1 MDNPQTPGAAACP
14 FASHPDMSPRRQ
26 RLAAMSAAPFA
37 AILLAAAAL
46 PASAQEAPLEPVQVT
61 ATRTVVPVADALPS
75 VTVLT
80 RADIEA
86 TQSRDLMEL
95 LGRQV
100 GVEFVRSGGQGSQ
113 SSLFLRG
120 TNSNQVLVLVDGA
133 RINSA
138 VDGAANL
145 GGVSTDSIERI
156 EIARGNLSSLYG
168 SEAIGGV
175 IQIFTR
181 GGARPGASASV
192 EAGQGHT
199 RDASAS
205 LTAPLGPGLASVSA
219 GFREQRAIASIDPAK
234 VPGINPDLDGNRN
247 RNGSLRWD
255 ARSAAGE
262 LAAWAWGSHNDTD
275 WSDPF
280 NFSATIPTARIG
292 QVEHSAQDGYG
303 LSATRLL
310 GDSKIRLSAA
320 QTRDDTIDRSNVPN
334 TDPYTDA
341 DNMQFRSRNRQIGLQ
356 VTTTLFPGVDLEGGA
371 EHLAQQGAITSFDY
385 TTFSDQSVAVSRRV
399 DSLWAGATAR
409 RGPLQGQLN
418 VRHDRY
424 SDVGGAT
431 TGLAGA
437 GWRLGEQWK
446 LTAQL
451 ATAFRAP
458 SFNDLYYPGYSNPL
472 LRPEHARS
480 GELGLRWAR
489 GGASA
494 SAVIFRNRTSDLI
507 SVGAN
512 NKPAN
517 VRRAA
522 LDGSEWQV
530 DDELGAVRL
539 GASLSLDRPRDLDTG
554 LTLLRRAHG
563 SLRVHAIYADGPWQA
578 SAEIQ
583 HTGARDDIDIL
594 TYARTTLPAFNLAR
608 AALQC
613 ALAHDVSV
621 HLRVENLFN
630 TRYQL
635 VDGYNTL
642 PRLLVAGIDVRL

>member
-1 MDNPQTPGAAACP
+1 MTNPQSRAAP
-14 FASHPDMSPRRQ
+14 SRPMSFAST
-26 RLAAMSAAPFA
+26 
-37 AILLAAAAL
+37 AIACVRGDTLLAPLVAVAYFCL
-46 PASAQEAPLEPVQVT
+46 PSFACGQEAPLEPVLVT
-61 ATRTVVPVADALPS
+61 ATRSSLPLADALPS

-80 RADIEA
+80 REDIDA

-100 GVEFVRSGGQGSQ
+100 GLEFARSGGQGSQ
-113 SSLFLRG
+113 SSLFMRG

-133 RINSA
+133 RMNSV

-145 GGVSTDSIERI
+145 GGVSTASIERI
-156 EIARGNLSSLYG
+156 EIVRGNLSSLYG

-181 GGARPGASASV
+181 HGSQPGATAVV

-205 LTAPLGPGLASVSA
+205 VTAPLALGLITASA
-219 GFREQRAIASIDPAK
+219 GFREQRAVASINPAQ
-234 VPGINPDLDGNRN
+234 VPGINPDLDGNHS

-255 ARSAAGE
+255 ARSSAGE
-262 LAAWAWGSHNDTD
+262 LNAWGWGSHNDTD

-292 QVEHSAQDGYG
+292 QVEHSAQDAYG
-303 LSATRLL
+303 FSGTRIL
-310 GDSKIRLSAA
+310 GGSRIRLSAA
-320 QTRDDTIDRSNVPN
+320 ESRDDTIDRSNVAN

-341 DNMQFRSRNRQIGLQ
+341 DNMQFRSRNRQITLQ
-356 VTTTLFPGVDLEGGA
+356 DTTTLSPGVDVNGGA
-371 EHLAQQGAITSFDY
+371 EHLVQSGAITVFDY
-385 TTFSDQSVAVSRRV
+385 ATASDQRVAVGRRV
-399 DSLWAGATAR
+399 DSLWAGTTAH

-418 VRHDRY
+418 VRRDHY

-437 GWRLGEQWK
+437 GWSLDEHWK
-446 LTAQL
+446 LTAQV

-480 GELGLRWAR
+480 GELGLRWSG

-494 SAVIFRNRTSDLI
+494 SVVVFRNRTTDLI
-507 SVGAN
+507 NVGAS

-517 VRRAA
+517 VNRAA

-530 DDELGAVRL
+530 ADVLGPVRL
-539 GASLSLDRPRDLDTG
+539 GASLSLDRPRDLGTG
-554 LTLLRRAHG
+554 LALLRRARSNARLYSTYTG
-563 SLRVHAIYADGPWQA
+563 GPWQA
-578 SAEIQ
+578 SAEVQ

-608 AALQC
+608 ASL
-613 ALAHDVSV
+613 LRSLGRDVRV
-621 HLRVENLFN
+621 HVRVENLFN

-635 VDGYNTL
+635 IDGYNTL
-642 PRLLVAGIDVRL
+642 PRLIIAGVDVTL